1 MQSCLRL
8 SWKFQS
14 FLHTLANCKVSPSCQ
29 FFILRPP
36 KPYSVRPCRF
46 SAYTTSMAV
55 TVLHLACSL
64 NVTASCITFSR
75 KLWEVCVF
83 LYKWDL
89 KWTSHHFSWPN
100 VLWPAR
106 LYPECCLL
114 GFSCDVSRL
123 LYPNLYHKTVYAHDS
138 TWLEASIGHFSFSH
152 MLIRGEFPWSIF
164 EKLLKLME
172 KWVFV
177 TSVNFFFQRSNTLWR
192 SEINSAK
199 KIALTLMRTQFT
211 DIEL

>member
-1 MQSCLRL
+1 MKFTPL
-8 SWKFQS
+8 S
-14 FLHTLANCKVSPSCQ
+14 L
-29 FFILRPP
+29 
-36 KPYSVRPCRF
+36 
-46 SAYTTSMAV
+46 
-55 TVLHLACSL
+55 
-64 NVTASCITFSR
+64 
-75 KLWEVCVF
+75 
-83 LYKWDL
+83 
-89 KWTSHHFSWPN
+89 PN

-106 LYPECCLL
+106 LYPKCCLL

-138 TWLEASIGHFSFSH
+138 TWLEASIGHFSFSR

-177 TSVNFFFQRSNTLWR
+177 TSVNFFFQRSNTQWR

-199 KIALTLMRTQFT
+199 KIVLTLMRTHFYGHRTIKHLFALILINGSRRRQRSRSIFLQFT
-211 DIEL
+211 TFLFVG